1 MYIRTQRAFAVGLS
15 ETDCV
20 SIKKERKKIWQIKKD
35 KKKWWEEKT
44 LDIAYGIY
52 KTDGPGVLT
61 PKMQEVMDKY
71 INLEIDYEEYR
82 KQLLASVGIIVS
94 DDEEDD
100 NEYED
105 DE

>member
-1 MYIRTQRAFAVGLS
+1 MT
-15 ETDCV
+15 E
-20 SIKKERKKIWQIKKD
+20 KERKNEMLRRK
-35 KKKWWEEKT
+35 KT
-44 LDIAYGIY
+44 LEIAYGIY
-52 KTDGPGVLT
+52 KTDGEGVLT
-61 PKMQEVMDKY
+61 PKMREVMDKY

-94 DDEEDD
+94 DEEEYD

>member
-1 MYIRTQRAFAVGLS
+1 MT
-15 ETDCV
+15 E
-20 SIKKERKKIWQIKKD
+20 KERKNEMLRRK
-35 KKKWWEEKT
+35 KT
-44 LDIAYGIY
+44 LEIAYGIY
-52 KTDGPGVLT
+52 KTDGEGVLT
-61 PKMQEVMDKY
+61 PKMREVMDKY

-105 DE
+105 EE

>member
-1 MYIRTQRAFAVGLS
+1 MT
-15 ETDCV
+15 E
-20 SIKKERKKIWQIKKD
+20 KERKKEMMRRK
-35 KKKWWEEKT
+35 KT

-52 KTDGPGVLT
+52 QTDGKGVIK
-61 PKMQEVMDKY
+61 PEMQEVMDKY

-94 DDEEDD
+94 DDDD
-100 NEYED
+100 DEYEYED

>member
-1 MYIRTQRAFAVGLS
+1 MT
-15 ETDCV
+15 E
-20 SIKKERKKIWQIKKD
+20 KERKNEMIRRK
-35 KKKWWEEKT
+35 KT
-44 LDIAYGIY
+44 LEIAYGIY
-52 KTDGPGVLT
+52 KTDGEGVLT
-61 PKMQEVMDKY
+61 PKMREVMDKY

-94 DDEEDD
+94 DEEEYD

>member
-1 MYIRTQRAFAVGLS
+1 MT
-15 ETDCV
+15 E
-20 SIKKERKKIWQIKKD
+20 KERKNEMLRRK
-35 KKKWWEEKT
+35 KT
-44 LDIAYGIY
+44 LEIAYGIY
-52 KTDGPGVLT
+52 KTDGEGVLT
-61 PKMQEVMDKY
+61 PKMREVMDKY

-105 DE
+105 E